1 MISADRLS
9 ARERWALETVSRQL
23 AVVEALERMATRAAD
38 PVEACTG
45 WLAVHRQA
53 SRYLRYLAPWV
64 PRAGFDGARPHID
77 EYRRS
82 FDDAIFR
89 SAAAVA
95 RFDEATASQARQ
107 WLGLRVAFVGKGGV
121 GKTVLAST
129 LARVLSRQGRRVL
142 AADLD
147 TNPGMAITLGL
158 APTEAGLP
166 LEALEEREGAN
177 YGWQLASGLSPGD
190 VVDRFS
196 QEGPDG
202 VRFLGTGKIDTLD
215 KLAAKRSV
223 AALIQVLLGFGV
235 PGWDVVGDLE
245 AGPTTPFERYH
256 AFADD
261 VLVVVDP
268 SWQSA
273 LTARR
278 LLPIVA
284 GCRFKVVANRF
295 TDEPDHAGLSPWARV
310 PFDACVAAAERN
322 GGSPLEACPDSPA
335 VRVIEQL
342 ADRLLADAVAG

>member
-1 MISADRLS
+1 MTSAHRLS
-9 ARERWALETVSRQL
+9 ARERWALETVSRQF
-23 AVVEALERMATRAAD
+23 AVVTELERMVTRAVD
-38 PVEACTG
+38 PVKACTG

-53 SRYLRYLAPWV
+53 SRHLRYLAPWV
-64 PRAGFDGARPHID
+64 PGAGFDGALPQID
-77 EYRRS
+77 EYRHS

-89 SAAAVA
+89 SAAALA

-107 WLGLRVAFVGKGGV
+107 LLGLRVAFIGKGGA

-129 LARVLSRQGRRVL
+129 LARVLSRRGRRVL

-147 TNPGMAITLGL
+147 TNPGMAITLGF

-196 QEGPDG
+196 QDGPDG
-202 VRFLGTGKIDTLD
+202 VRFLGIGKIATLD

-223 AALIQVLLGFGV
+223 AALIQTLLGFGI

-261 VLVVVDP
+261 VLVVVGP

-284 GCRFKVVANRF
+284 GCRTKVVANRF
-295 TDEPDHAGLSPWARV
+295 TGEPDHAGLRPWARV
-310 PFDACVAAAERN
+310 PFDACVAGAERD
-322 GGSPLEACPDSPA
+322 GASPFEACPDSPA
-335 VRVIEQL
+335 VRAIEQL
-342 ADRLLADAVAG
+342 ADRLVADAATG